1 MPLQDPV
8 QIDVSIVQWIE
19 GALCVDCC
27 PSRDEVEALHAR
39 VQACYDG
46 HRDPELEGDLVEDT
60 LKALEGGWL
69 QLYELRAIQQ
79 LRGWHRLRYGSIT
92 VPRDRLE
99 AVSDV
104 LGYLLVNALDSECDD
119 TLKDLDLY
127 RIGPPPRHSV
137 PDRYWAAHVRE
148 RASVLKL
155 MTEREM
161 CGECTWCQVT
171 RLRDQ
176 CDDILKKG

>member
-27 PSRDEVEALHAR
+27 PSRDEVEAL
-39 VQACYDG
+39 
-46 HRDPELEGDLVEDT
+46 
-60 LKALEGGWL
+60 GGWL